1 MNFSGKK
8 NLIKEVQEDLLLEA
22 DGKAGDLTWRA
33 IEVVTSETDA
43 EKKKDIVKAV
53 QKFFGLLDDGKDGLK
68 TWTAIREYI
77 AGKDNQ
83 KQEDEEQTEEDL
95 EESVVED
102 NDCDVREDKIKYQ
115 EVVKPFETSNELH
128 HKGIAFIAKYEI
140 SSKSYY
146 NKCLKSPTYP
156 GGASGVT
163 IGIGYDLGHTPEN
176 QFRRDW
182 RGKLPT
188 GMFRKLSSVLTIK
201 GRSAKGRINSLSNI
215 EIPYDVALDV
225 FENSTVQV
233 WYAKALRVFPALG
246 NLHPDAQTALV
257 SLCFNRGASLTGTN
271 REGMADIA
279 TVLSDVQKELTVED
293 YKKLAQ
299 IIVDMK
305 PIWEGRGLDGLLA
318 RRDAE
323 AELILSCIS

>member
-95 EESVVED
+95 EESAVED

-115 EVVKPFETSNELH
+115 EVVKPFALMGELSDA
-128 HKGIAFIAKYEI
+128 GIAFIAKYEI
-140 SSKSYY
+140 SSESYY
-146 NKCLKSPTYP
+146 NKCLKSPSYP

-163 IGIGYDLGHTPEN
+163 IGIGYDLGYTPEN